1 MQKEGDD
8 RSLADLFGD
17 LARET
22 STLVRQE
29 VDLAVAEVTEK
40 VSNLGKSAAA
50 LAVGGLLAFVGL
62 LALVAAVILM
72 LGAAGLPL
80 WVAALVVGIVA
91 AGGGYLL
98 VSRAQAAMKRI
109 DLVPHKAVRSLHED
123 VDLVKEQV
131 L

>member
-29 VDLAVAEVTEK
+29 VDLAVAELT
-40 VSNLGKSAAA
+40 GKAAGLAKTAVALVVGGVIA
-50 LAVGGLLAFVGL
+50 LAGL
-62 LALVAAVILM
+62 LALLAAVILG
-72 LGAAGLPL
+72 LGALGLPL
-80 WVAALVVGIVA
+80 WLAALVVGIVA
-91 AGGGYLL
+91 IGGGYLL
-98 VSRAQAAMKRI
+98 ITRAQAAMKRV
-109 DLVPHKAVRSLHED
+109 DLVPHKAVRSLQED

-131 L
+131 R

>member
-8 RSLADLFGD
+8 RSLADLFAE

-29 VDLAVAEVTEK
+29 ADLAVSELTAK
-40 VSNLGKSAAA
+40 VSGVGKSVAA
-50 LAVGGLLAFVGL
+50 LVVGGVVAHTGL

-72 LGAAGLPL
+72 LGAVGLPL
-80 WVAALVVGIVA
+80 WLAALVVGFVA

-98 VSRAQAAMKRI
+98 VDRARSAMKRA
-109 DLVPHKAVRSLHED
+109 DLVPRKAVRSLQED

-131 L
+131 R